1 MTFILGPRVGKEW
14 GEKSKSVNMPTNP
27 ACNMLL
33 TVVEIK
39 NKAKLFK
46 YKTNQR
52 YPVMHK

>member
-14 GEKSKSVNMPTNP
+14 GEKSRSVNMPTNP

-52 YPVMHK
+52 YLVMHK